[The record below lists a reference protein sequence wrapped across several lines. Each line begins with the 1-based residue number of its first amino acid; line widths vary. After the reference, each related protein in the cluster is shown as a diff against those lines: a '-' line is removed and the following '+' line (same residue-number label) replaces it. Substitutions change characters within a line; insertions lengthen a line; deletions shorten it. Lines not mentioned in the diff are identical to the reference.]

1 MKKLPALKFLNDIKT
16 EREKKWRRDKEQR
29 IQKLKKQKFDKS
41 ERNETGEQQLA
52 ETSTDYV
59 SFFDDFDNSLL
70 TQQEAE
76 EDYAEDRTTKYVT
89 KSLHFL
95 LSELLCFTFLL
106 ILHPRVDNLLNNSW
120 LFLDGQSAQL
130 HVLQQQLQLQLQRFV
145 LVKRQVSS
153 MIGNL
158 SSKVPRLPKVSEI
171 GWEEATVGFQSL
183 MLMFNLS
190 LLFR

>member
-89 KSLHFL
+89 CNSPFL
-95 LSELLCFTFLL
+95 LYS
-106 ILHPRVDNLLNNSW
+106 V
-120 LFLDGQSAQL
+120 
-130 HVLQQQLQLQLQRFV
+130 
-145 LVKRQVSS
+145 
-153 MIGNL
+153 
-158 SSKVPRLPKVSEI
+158 
-171 GWEEATVGFQSL
+171 
-183 MLMFNLS
+183 
-190 LLFR
+190 LLFS